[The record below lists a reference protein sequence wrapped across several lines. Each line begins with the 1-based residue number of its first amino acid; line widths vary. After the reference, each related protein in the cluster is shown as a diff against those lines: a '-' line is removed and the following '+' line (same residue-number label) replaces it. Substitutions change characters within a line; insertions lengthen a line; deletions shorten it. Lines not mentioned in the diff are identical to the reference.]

1 MKVLFNVTKTV
12 IAGAKDV
19 AALNETAEKVDVL
32 YMAGRF
38 STEEYEALTKQI
50 EARKQALESAA

>member
-12 IAGAKDV
+12 ISNAKDV
-19 AALNETAEKVDVL
+19 IALNETAEKVDVL

-38 STEEYEALTKQI
+38 TTEEYEALTVLIAEK
-50 EARKQALESAA
+50 KQAFSDAA

>member
-1 MKVLFNVTKTV
+1 MTKTV

-19 AALNETAEKVDVL
+19 AALNETAEEVDVL

-50 EARKQALESAA
+50 EAKKQALESAA